1 MGNKKDHSDKK
12 VYFSKEIDD
21 RINGSAL
28 VLAFVLVG
36 LILQFDP
43 AYLGNDVITRI
54 VQWVFIVIG
63 LLGMS
68 VELQKSK
75 SSIVGLDNF
84 LLGILFFGGWFALYK
99 GFDRWWINIVALLP
113 LFFGAYAIF
122 LGVEQIIYSLSH
134 QTKMPKS
141 DERKNEEKADIL
153 LFLTKLLG
161 VVLVV
166 IQIIKAVMD
175 LQ

>member
-1 MGNKKDHSDKK
+1 MDNKKDHNNKK
-12 VYFSKEIDD
+12 IYFSKEIDD
-21 RINGSAL
+21 KINGSAL

-43 AYLGNDVITRI
+43 AYFGNNVITRI
-54 VQWVFIVIG
+54 VQWVFIVVG
-63 LLGMS
+63 LLGMA

-75 SSIVGLDNF
+75 STILGLDNL

-99 GFDRWWINIVALLP
+99 GFNRWWINIIAFLP

-134 QTKMPKS
+134 QSKERKT